1 MPPHPVLNPS
11 FKRSL
16 FMTGLK
22 KEQFWKFVRCF
33 WRDIWWGITSIPRKV
48 ANPSEQKS
56 WVGEEKKKKRTHKGN
71 SWTQKNKQEHN
82 VNRLFRGWK
91 FRKLFAKKKSKKK
104 KKENLQFL
112 NTEEAGLEPEPTEC
126 FEVQSLSGRVLL
138 WHAQSHRNFQ
148 HRSANHNNDGVEK
161 ENRRGQQRR
170 RRKRIYWLCCLFV
183 VVLLICCSITNVAIV
198 RAITQPLH

>member
-1 MPPHPVLNPS
+1 MKVLVVLLLTSGCPWRSDTIRPCLPFFFLHSKPIPPSGYPVHNAPRRSPHPVLNPS
-11 FKRSL
+11 FNKSL

-33 WRDIWWGITSIPRKV
+33 WRDIWWGITSIPCKV

-91 FRKLFAKKKSKKK
+91 FRKLSAKKKNKKQE
-104 KKENLQFL
+104 KENLQFL
-112 NTEEAGLEPEPTEC
+112 NTEKAGPEPEPTEC
-126 FEVQSLSGRVLL
+126 FEV
-138 WHAQSHRNFQ
+138 
-148 HRSANHNNDGVEK
+148 
-161 ENRRGQQRR
+161 
-170 RRKRIYWLCCLFV
+170 
-183 VVLLICCSITNVAIV
+183 
-198 RAITQPLH
+198 